1 MYARRPEPTVPDWYQ
16 RRVDTIRSGDTKE
29 RMWPWELTSRPTEKQ
44 VYGYSRQSPRPWQRG
59 YQAVLHDIEGQVRMP
74 RHGDLLDFGCSPRA
88 GLALI
93 NSARAR
99 AIPYVLCVRTKGQN
113 FSKHQLFCKL

>member
-44 VYGYSRQSPRPWQRG
+44 AYGYSRQSPRPWQRG

-74 RHGDLLDFGCSPRA
+74 RHGLYNPPHYIEPNRVEPLPPIHIDM
-88 GLALI
+88 
-93 NSARAR
+93 
-99 AIPYVLCVRTKGQN
+99 
-113 FSKHQLFCKL
+113 KHL